1 MVCCI
6 AAAFVFGLFA
16 RFFRR
21 ILRRPDPTLASA
33 PPPTPRI
40 DVSPGGPATASE
52 TNRAGAADRHL
63 VGSR

>member
-21 ILRRPDPTLASA
+21 ILRRPDPTLAAAS
-33 PPPTPRI
+33 PPTPRI
-40 DVSPGGPATASE
+40 DVSPREPVPAPDTD
-52 TNRAGAADRHL
+52 RARAADHL
-63 VGSR
+63 VDSR